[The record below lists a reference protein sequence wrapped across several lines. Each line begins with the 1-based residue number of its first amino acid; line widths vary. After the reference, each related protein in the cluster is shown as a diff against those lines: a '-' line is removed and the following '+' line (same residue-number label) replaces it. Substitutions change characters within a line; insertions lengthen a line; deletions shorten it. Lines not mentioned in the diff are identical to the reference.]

1 MLQLVGIC
9 TVTTVNLL
17 PPTPTSLLPRLQ
29 SLSVFIALG
38 GLLGWHTW
46 LVVTGQ
52 GTIDAMAVQARAANG
67 QAYRYATQYLK
78 GAQLPGGAALQQ
90 NSGGV

>member
-9 TVTTVNLL
+9 TVKTANLL
-17 PPTPTSLLPRLQ
+17 PPTQTSLLPCLQ
-29 SLSVFIALG
+29 SLSVFTALG

-52 GTIDAMAVQARAANG
+52 GTIDAMAVQARPANG
-67 QAYRYATQYLK
+67 QAYRYATQNL
-78 GAQLPGGAALQQ
+78 
-90 NSGGV
+90 